1 MKKPLKSSDST
12 PPLGEEDITSLLL
25 RCQDGDAGALA
36 ILIPRVFEDL
46 RRLARYHFRE
56 ERAGHTLQPTALVS
70 ELYLRLVGTRL
81 PQLLG
86 RKEFFTVASRLMREI
101 LVDHARSRGAQK
113 RGGGMARIS
122 LQEALDSP
130 PRPGLDTPGLLAVH
144 GALESLNK
152 IDAEQ
157 AQLAELRFFTGLTIP
172 EAADVM
178 GISRATAERRWRAA
192 RRWLAFQ
199 LQ

>member
-1 MKKPLKSSDST
+1 
-12 PPLGEEDITSLLL
+12 
-25 RCQDGDAGALA
+25 
-36 ILIPRVFEDL
+36 
-46 RRLARYHFRE
+46 
-56 ERAGHTLQPTALVS
+56 
-70 ELYLRLVGTRL
+70 
-81 PQLLG
+81 
-86 RKEFFTVASRLMREI
+86 
-101 LVDHARSRGAQK
+101 
-113 RGGGMARIS
+113 MARIS